1 MQPWLSEADDND
13 TVVRPDH
20 LRRRL
25 VQGGPVPSW
34 LKGRRRRAW
43 PGQQIIFTVC
53 ECCSGAYRGRTR
65 GPVAAHRAPTYS
77 RVQTRLHSRYRMLV
91 HFIWWLGRPVLVRAY
106 LRICEYPSLRST
118 SCAHRFPSEGIGGA
132 CLSRRSACIC
142 ISGIALPC
150 RGK

>member
-65 GPVAAHRAPTYS
+65 GPVAAQRAPTYS
-77 RVQTRLHSRYRMLV
+77 RVQTRLFQVQDAGSFHLV
-91 HFIWWLGRPVLVRAY
+91 AGP
-106 LRICEYPSLRST
+106 P
-118 SCAHRFPSEGIGGA
+118 CAGT
-132 CLSRRSACIC
+132 CLSAHM
-142 ISGIALPC
+142 
-150 RGK
+150 